1 MEEKLLKV
9 KTIISEQ
16 MDVNIDD
23 LTYDT
28 FLIDDLEADSLDLVE
43 LIMAFEDEFG
53 IKIDEERLEEILT
66 IEDIMDVIE

>member
-16 MDVNIDD
+16 LDVSIDD

-28 FLIDDLEADSLDLVE
+28 FLIADLEADSLDLVE

-53 IKIDEERLEEILT
+53 IKIDEDRLEEIQT